1 MGPILVGHFSF
12 PGAGCWFSALVV
24 YMWAQRWGR
33 SSNRG
38 TWGLGCCSS
47 FGDGLMAT
55 GLKAADSLVVNA
67 VSDSCRVH
75 CFEAAA
81 HSCGLDVSP
90 SFSPFQRASAPIFLY
105 LKIGWFCLL
114 DSVDGVQNSR
124 TSGHGERRALP
135 RVPLQ

>member
-1 MGPILVGHFSF
+1 MGPILVGRFSF

-47 FGDGLMAT
+47 FGVGLMAT

-90 SFSPFQRASAPIFLY
+90 SFLPFRRPSSPIF
-105 LKIGWFCLL
+105 GNL
-114 DSVDGVQNSR
+114 DRFDGVQNSR
-124 TSGHGERRALP
+124 TSGHGERRAHL